1 VEEIPNE
8 KGEDNTSTDER
19 AEEVHEEYN
28 ESLHSESEEDNGY
41 YSKSE
46 LLHL

>member
-1 VEEIPNE
+1 MPLE
-8 KGEDNTSTDER
+8 KGEENTSTDER

-28 ESLHSESEEDNGY
+28 ESIHSRSDEDNGN

-46 LLHL
+46 IL

>member
-1 VEEIPNE
+1 ME
-8 KGEDNTSTDER
+8 KGEEDTSTDER

-28 ESLHSESEEDNGY
+28 ESIHSQSDEDNGY

-46 LLHL
+46 ILHL

>member
-1 VEEIPNE
+1 MPIE
-8 KGEDNTSTDER
+8 KGEENTSTDER

-28 ESLHSESEEDNGY
+28 QSIHSQSEEDNRY

-46 LLHL
+46 ILHL